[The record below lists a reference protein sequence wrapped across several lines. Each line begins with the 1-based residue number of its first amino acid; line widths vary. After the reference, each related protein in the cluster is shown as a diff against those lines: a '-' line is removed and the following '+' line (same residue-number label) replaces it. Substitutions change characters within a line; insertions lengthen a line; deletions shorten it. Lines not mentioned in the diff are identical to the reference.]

1 MESARSNANRAA
13 RGAPIVLWTTVQSP
27 ASRLR
32 EITAPSYSILCY
44 SFHVSGKSELLREVM
59 RETHTSQS
67 LLSRLSGVHQPSIS
81 EFLSGRIGM
90 SDDMLQRLLQC
101 MEYEVQIVRTPKRL
115 QMNRTDRRRWLLHRE
130 LVGRLSKQTW
140 PVWHQPLSL
149 NLERLRKSVS
159 GQPHQRN
166 LDRWQRL
173 VEEQDLNGL
182 RRVMLDPTQDGIEM
196 REVSPMSGLLPDEDR
211 LKVLRMVRT

>member
-1 MESARSNANRAA
+1 
-13 RGAPIVLWTTVQSP
+13 
-27 ASRLR
+27 
-32 EITAPSYSILCY
+32 
-44 SFHVSGKSELLREVM
+44 
-59 RETHTSQS
+59 
-67 LLSRLSGVHQPSIS
+67 
-81 EFLSGRIGM
+81 M